1 MEDCG
6 SSDEDYYYSS
16 DRDSLDDLENE
27 DSDLQWAPS
36 KCPATKVITKE
47 SLLAAQRKDLRR
59 VMEMLSLREHHA
71 RTLLIHYRWDVEKL
85 LSVLVEKGKADL
97 FSEAG
102 VSVVES
108 EDTGTLVSSS
118 STTMCDICIEELPG
132 DKMSKMDCGHV
143 FCNDCWTEHFVVK
156 INEGQ
161 SKRIRCMA
169 HKCNAICDEAVVRN
183 LVGKRHPDLAEKFDR
198 FLLESYI
205 EDNRMVK
212 WCPST
217 PHCGNAIRV
226 EDDEFCEVECSCGVQ
241 FCFSCLSEAHSP
253 CSCMMWELWVKKC
266 RDESETVNW
275 ITVHTKPCPKCHK
288 PVEKNG
294 GCNLVSCICGQAFCW
309 LCGGATGR
317 DHTWSRIAGHSCGR
331 YIEDRENKT
340 ERAKRDLYRYMHYHN
355 CYKAHTDSF
364 KLESKLKETILEKV
378 SISEER
384 ESRLRDFSWVNNGL
398 LRLFRSRRVLSYSY
412 PFAFYMFGEELF
424 KDEMTDEEREIKQH
438 LFEDQQQQLEANVEK
453 LSKFLAEPFDQYTD
467 DKVMEIRMHVINLS
481 VIIDNLCKKMYE
493 CIENDLL
500 GSLQRNTHNIAP
512 YKSKGIEKASELA
525 VCRNSKASTTTGK
538 CLPSDCGTSGKR
550 DRPFSFGSSD
560 DSGCLSPKQP
570 KKESYGGGFFDL
582 NLPAEV
588 PASLILSFP
597 PPMMSDANTDKLG
610 PPFNSFG
617 IEQDSEPS
625 ETLKSELLYS
635 PLGGTVNF
643 TMAEANWR
651 GFGSDLQL
659 QSMEATH
666 KRSSSYPFEYTIKS
680 HIEAKNQNFSPKV
693 QNSLKQESLHLRRR
707 LQDQFAV
714 RHALEKALSHRPFT
728 YDAPVEDFNPK
739 AAKELLKDIAVLEL
753 EIAYLEKY
761 LLSLYRKAFN
771 RRVSCL
777 KTIEESPKPTS
788 VAQKAIFPEVL
799 AHDIFSEKENPP
811 KECSDVWGSKKLLDS
826 GIYRSHSSLSRGTA
840 YSVTSPQIN
849 VDKAVD
855 LYHSL
860 PLSMLEKARMNASN
874 GLILADHFGTDI
886 SHRVPK
892 TPNWL
897 SEEMIKTISTIY
909 RELADPPSN
918 NHDNFSSISYSSLVD
933 DMWSTPRC
941 GKFSSL
947 NFHVDS
953 PFSIAKSKECSGPTF
968 KTVKVQGICRDGKK
982 LQDIEHELQY
992 YRSLVYQLE
1001 EIDVTRMKHDEKLAF
1016 WINVHNSLA
1025 MHAYLVYGIPKN
1037 NLKRLSLLLK
1047 AAYDVG
1053 GHTISI
1059 DTLQSSILGC
1069 RLPRPGQMKFKV
1081 DDPRGDYA
1089 IESREPLLH
1098 FALSSGS
1105 YSDPAV
1111 RIYTPKEVCRK
1122 LEVAKEQYIE
1132 ANFSVNKEQ
1141 KIMLPKI
1148 MEYYA
1153 KDAGVCSAGLLQMVE
1168 QFMPGALREN
1178 IQQSCNRRN
1187 GKIIEWIPHNFS
1199 FQYLFSK
1206 ELA

>member
-16 DRDSLDDLENE
+16 DRDSLDGLENE
-27 DSDLQWAPS
+27 DSDLQWPPS
-36 KCPATKVITKE
+36 KGPTTKVITKE
-47 SLLAAQRKDLRR
+47 SLLAAQREDLRR

-85 LSVLVEKGKADL
+85 LSVLVEKGKTDL

-108 EDTGTLVSSS
+108 EGTETLMSSS
-118 STTMCDICIEELPG
+118 SAAMCDICMEELPG
-132 DKMSKMDCGHV
+132 DKMTKMDCGHA

-253 CSCMMWELWVKKC
+253 CSCMMWELWMKKC

-331 YIEDRENKT
+331 YVEDCEKKT

-355 CYKAHTDSF
+355 RYKAHTDSF

-424 KDEMTDEEREIKQH
+424 KDETTNDEREIKQH

-453 LSKFLAEPFDQYTD
+453 LSKFLEEPFDQYTD

-500 GSLQRNTHNIAP
+500 GSLQLNTHNIAP

-525 VCRNSKASTTTGK
+525 VCRTSKASTTTGN

-550 DRPFSFGSSD
+550 DRSFSFGSSD
-560 DSGCLSPKQP
+560 DSGCPSPKQP

-588 PASLILSFP
+588 
-597 PPMMSDANTDKLG
+597 
-610 PPFNSFG
+610 
-617 IEQDSEPS
+617 
-625 ETLKSELLYS
+625 
-635 PLGGTVNF
+635 
-643 TMAEANWR
+643 
-651 GFGSDLQL
+651 
-659 QSMEATH
+659 
-666 KRSSSYPFEYTIKS
+666 
-680 HIEAKNQNFSPKV
+680 
-693 QNSLKQESLHLRRR
+693 
-707 LQDQFAV
+707 
-714 RHALEKALSHRPFT
+714 
-728 YDAPVEDFNPK
+728 
-739 AAKELLKDIAVLEL
+739 
-753 EIAYLEKY
+753 
-761 LLSLYRKAFN
+761 
-771 RRVSCL
+771 
-777 KTIEESPKPTS
+777 
-788 VAQKAIFPEVL
+788 
-799 AHDIFSEKENPP
+799 
-811 KECSDVWGSKKLLDS
+811 LD
-826 GIYRSHSSLSRGTA
+826 
-840 YSVTSPQIN
+840 
-849 VDKAVD
+849 
-855 LYHSL
+855 
-860 PLSMLEKARMNASN
+860 
-874 GLILADHFGTDI
+874 
-886 SHRVPK
+886 
-892 TPNWL
+892 
-897 SEEMIKTISTIY
+897 
-909 RELADPPSN
+909 
-918 NHDNFSSISYSSLVD
+918 
-933 DMWSTPRC
+933 
-941 GKFSSL
+941 
-947 NFHVDS
+947 
-953 PFSIAKSKECSGPTF
+953 
-968 KTVKVQGICRDGKK
+968 
-982 LQDIEHELQY
+982 
-992 YRSLVYQLE
+992 
-1001 EIDVTRMKHDEKLAF
+1001 
-1016 WINVHNSLA
+1016 
-1025 MHAYLVYGIPKN
+1025 
-1037 NLKRLSLLLK
+1037 
-1047 AAYDVG
+1047 
-1053 GHTISI
+1053 
-1059 DTLQSSILGC
+1059 
-1069 RLPRPGQMKFKV
+1069 
-1081 DDPRGDYA
+1081 
-1089 IESREPLLH
+1089 
-1098 FALSSGS
+1098 
-1105 YSDPAV
+1105 
-1111 RIYTPKEVCRK
+1111 
-1122 LEVAKEQYIE
+1122 
-1132 ANFSVNKEQ
+1132 
-1141 KIMLPKI
+1141 
-1148 MEYYA
+1148 
-1153 KDAGVCSAGLLQMVE
+1153 
-1168 QFMPGALREN
+1168 
-1178 IQQSCNRRN
+1178 RN
-1187 GKIIEWIPHNFS
+1187 
-1199 FQYLFSK
+1199 
-1206 ELA
+1206 